1 MATDTNETKV
11 IHQTI
16 NGKYR
21 LQLER
26 SAVKGVDGFK
36 CEVNSDSLEE
46 CKSEAQKLYDYAIGL
61 TKPDS
66 KIGETPEVKG

>member
-1 MATDTNETKV
+1 MDNSTVTHITV
-11 IHQTI
+11 

-36 CEVNSDSLEE
+36 VECNGDDMEVVRVD
-46 CKSEAQKLYDYAIGL
+46 AQKLYDYAIGL
-61 TKPDS
+61 TRVEAKVGT
-66 KIGETPEVKG
+66 IPEVK

>member
-1 MATDTNETKV
+1 MENTEVKHYQV
-11 IHQTI
+11 

-36 CEVNSDSLEE
+36 VEVNSDSIEDAE
-46 CKSEAQKLYDYAIGL
+46 KEIQKLYDYAIGL
-61 TKPDS
+61 TKPGS
-66 KIGETPEVKG
+66 QIGITPEIKNGI